1 MRWACSGRRIDRG
14 QFIGGSHTTA
24 AVNPSERPRTV
35 HRVFDDFNRWVRGDG
50 LEIVLI
56 CSAAVLLLRAVS
68 ALVRLSEAR
77 SEQQRRSGN
86 PAALAAAR
94 TRDAI
99 VQASRYGVAFMI
111 VFVSLVLVLT
121 RFGVPLSSLVPV
133 ATVLG
138 VAVGFGAQRIVADML
153 SGFFL
158 VAERQ
163 FGVGDTVRV
172 GPVGEETGITG
183 VVEEVTLRVTRL
195 RRFDGDVV
203 TIPNGELR
211 QVANMSRDW
220 ARLVV
225 NVPLTSDDDIDA
237 IAARLD
243 RIASDMA
250 SESRWRAEIL
260 ETPSVSGVEELT
272 AGALQLRLMGR
283 TLPSRQWSV
292 ARELRRRVAAGLRD
306 VPASAGGVVAEVHS
320 RGSSTDETPA
330 VADRSGRDGNLRDGT
345 MRY

>member
-1 MRWACSGRRIDRG
+1 MPLGASGRRTDRG
-14 QFIGGSHTTA
+14 QFIGVGHTAA
-24 AVNPSERPRTV
+24 AVNRREPPRTV

-56 CSAAVLLLRAVS
+56 ASAAVLLLRAVS
-68 ALVRLSEAR
+68 ALVRMSEAR
-77 SEQQRRSGN
+77 SEEQRRRGD
-86 PAALAAAR
+86 PALLASAR

-99 VQASRYGVAFMI
+99 VQASRYGVAFMV

-121 RFGVPLSSLVPV
+121 RLGVPLTSLVPV

-172 GPVGEETGITG
+172 GPVGEDTGITG

-203 TIPNGELR
+203 TIPNSELR
-211 QVANMSRDW
+211 QVSNMSRDW

-243 RIASDMA
+243 RIAADMA
-250 SESRWRAEIL
+250 AEPRWKDEIL
-260 ETPSVSGVEELT
+260 EAPAVSGVEELS
-272 AGALQLRLMGR
+272 AGALQLRLIGR
-283 TLPSRQWSV
+283 TLPARQWSV
-292 ARELRRRVAAGLRD
+292 ARELRRRIAAGLRD
-306 VPASAGGVVAEVHS
+306 VPSSARGVVAEVHNPRS
-320 RGSSTDETPA
+320 DPDGTPA
-330 VADRSGRDGNLRDGT
+330 STGVSSGGGDRNVRG
-345 MRY
+345 